1 MESYEI
7 YKRYIMTEPG
17 RVTPEEVHQKLKSGN
32 ILLVCAY
39 EDEEKF
45 RQLQLEGGISLKE
58 FKSRLPS
65 LGNDRE
71 IVFYWGW
78 PKEASAAGQA
88 AKFIEMGYK
97 NVKVLGGGVLAWKDA
112 GYSIIKSE

>member
-7 YKRYIMTEPG
+7 YKRYIMTEPE
-17 RVTPEEVHQKLKSGN
+17 RVTPEEVHQKLKSGR

-39 EDEEKF
+39 EDEAKF
-45 RQLQLEGGISLKE
+45 KKMQIQGAISLND

-65 LGNDRE
+65 LAKDQE
-71 IVFYWGW
+71 IIFYCAW

-88 AKFIEMGYK
+88 VRYIEMGYK
-97 NVKVLGGGVLAWKDA
+97 NAKVLGGGVTAWKDA